1 MPTIKSEYENR
12 DPRYETDLSLMP
24 GTDYISPQ
32 DGALTCPPQFT
43 IRPETRTGYK
53 LWKYMAETSVPSDK
67 DVYDYHIIVIRRY
80 C

>member
-1 MPTIKSEYENR
+1 
-12 DPRYETDLSLMP
+12 MP

-67 DVYDYHIIVIRRY
+67 DVYDYHIIRY
-80 C
+80 PEVLLILAEATYEKTGRSAMTS